1 MNEWVLS
8 AEFWVAVG
16 LVLVLADI
24 FLGFGLFVLP
34 IGVAALIVA
43 GMVAMQESGALGE
56 MMVYGSWRGVVYW
69 FAGLSVSSVL
79 FLRLVFQKSK
89 KVNPDINEY

>member
-1 MNEWVLS
+1 MSDLVFN
-8 AEFWVAVG
+8 AEIWLIVG

-43 GMVAMQESGALGE
+43 GMVTLQQNGVLGE
-56 MMVYGSWRGVVYW
+56 TTLYSNWRGVVYW

-79 FLRLVFQKSK
+79 LLRLVFQKPRQDK
-89 KVNPDINEY
+89 PDINEY